1 MRTFENTQV
10 MRVTHHV
17 HTDKNRLHPVAK
29 HIVARRDWRGVDCV
43 DLVGCPASSQ
53 FASASPTLT

>member
-1 MRTFENTQV
+1 MSNPDIEIPI
-10 MRVTHHV
+10 
-17 HTDKNRLHPVAK
+17 LIIGGGPVGLALS
-29 HIVARRDWRGVDCV
+29 IDLGWRGVDCV